1 MISIIEDISNILTH
15 RELRVL
21 SLRSEELTLD
31 EIGKEFGV
39 TRERI
44 RQIEKKALFKLSN
57 PEIVKKFKKDIFI
70 IKNYLHAPTNL
81 EQLSLKLNEN
91 HEVQPNIETWELNL
105 GLNIFNIIC
114 SYGLENENI
123 HFVSDKFNSLNESR
137 KNFVNFNNNCFIFSI
152 EKFKHLSFKEIIN
165 FLNNNFIFTEE
176 ILFKK
181 FNINEEDQF
190 DFIDILEKL
199 KLLKIIS
206 LPLWIS
212 AVTGVIF
219 TSNLHNMNVANTV
232 HIIIDKHFN
241 EVYQS
246 NANALK
252 EDYFNCPNGI
262 HIKKLVGNRNLRAV
276 ESSLERWIKNNDYG
290 LIRNGNNNYGLKILN
305 TNQKNKITSKDNLE
319 LIIETLESE
328 GPCSLHNLINK
339 IWDKNPDFF
348 ISSLQSII
356 STESNIFRTDE
367 NKNIHLRDGYDNKTE
382 NIPSGQIVE
391 MIKSVLYENSPLS
404 SHQITNKLNE
414 KNIFINNSVVTAT
427 LRSRNLTFKKVDIL
441 SSDIQLNQKN
451 NKDLLESLKS
461 EFSDS
466 SKKRGNENYA
476 FREILKSYDIEIDS
490 KKLQSRKVLLDLI
503 PENLLSSVK
512 RDFEKVTN
520 VNGGWIDKGRV
531 NHETN
536 NIPYTHDDKFEKSTF
551 DNKTNFY
558 ELVENSKKI
567 EGYLDPI
574 QLKKIIEYYLSLL
587 NQVNLKKIKSPSSL
601 VVSEKLISQE
611 IFLESNQTDLRFRQ
625 ISVSLLKLGYTNYL
639 ENYSPS
645 SVSENKII
653 TEILK
658 KILSS

>member
-1 MISIIEDISNILTH
+1 
-15 RELRVL
+15 
-21 SLRSEELTLD
+21 
-31 EIGKEFGV
+31 
-39 TRERI
+39 
-44 RQIEKKALFKLSN
+44 
-57 PEIVKKFKKDIFI
+57 
-70 IKNYLHAPTNL
+70 
-81 EQLSLKLNEN
+81 
-91 HEVQPNIETWELNL
+91 
-105 GLNIFNIIC
+105 
-114 SYGLENENI
+114 
-123 HFVSDKFNSLNESR
+123 
-137 KNFVNFNNNCFIFSI
+137 
-152 EKFKHLSFKEIIN
+152 
-165 FLNNNFIFTEE
+165 
-176 ILFKK
+176 
-181 FNINEEDQF
+181 
-190 DFIDILEKL
+190 
-199 KLLKIIS
+199 
-206 LPLWIS
+206 
-212 AVTGVIF
+212 
-219 TSNLHNMNVANTV
+219 MNVANTV